1 MAIDSKTVNMTI
13 GKQPN
18 KQTSNA
24 NNKKLVIFN
33 NNIRYKAVE
42 TSYRPEK

>member
-1 MAIDSKTVNMTI
+1 MTIGSKLKNMNI

-33 NNIRYKAVE
+33 HNIRYKAVE